1 MSTAQEQMLVD
12 VARQAEVMRIA
23 DVNLAQA
30 GDAKS
35 VPHARRF
42 ARFLEGAGKST
53 AWCVALLQFDGVLDA
68 EELNAVAAGTRLAA
82 NAKAKAAVEKW
93 LEKGLRCAAAE
104 TELRMAAPTTAGST
118 LPLAAM
124 LSQLQTPQGPQGLGA
139 LKLTLGGNVDNGS
152 LRAFQHERQT
162 SSGKEQAED
171 DDEEGGRSTRA
182 VRLRR
187 DIVGANTLPL
197 GRRQRKDFVKE
208 VILGPQV
215 ERICR
220 EFFGHVGPSRL
231 QYKSVADQGDETIFL
246 EAIPQPKVSQAQAE
260 AWQLGGHWRKP
271 SKVSQVGRE
280 GAIDAGRQKEI
291 DELWARQKLL
301 RERLEKIDLPL
312 AELTRQ
318 LADSTQPGTN
328 ADETWSMWQEVLR
341 RDGDSN
347 LGAAELV
354 HRLTTQVHSRCVA
367 VSERACM
374 SAFYSLL
381 ADSVLQDKKFLL
393 SQVHSDSLMQAA
405 YAVEKDY
412 TGYEKKLN
420 KGFDAAALSADAHT
434 RRLFEQGAAKM
445 PRYDH
450 APSPDGRGRDRRG
463 HNAGGDRAGRGYWS
477 ERDGRSDGRGNGGAS
492 QSGRLEQDF
501 DCDADIPE
509 DEDLDVDEDHDEDFD
524 EDEDADEDWEE
535 TAQHGGGDL
544 QCAE

>member
-1 MSTAQEQMLVD
+1 MLTA
-12 VARQAEVMRIA
+12 
-23 DVNLAQA
+23 VNLAQA

-82 NAKAKAAVEKW
+82 NAKAKAAVDKW

-171 DDEEGGRSTRA
+171 ADEEGGRSTRA

-220 EFFGHVGPSRL
+220 EFFEHVGPSRL

-246 EAIPQPKVSQAQAE
+246 DAIPQPKVSQAQAE

-271 SKVSQVGRE
+271 SKVSQ
-280 GAIDAGRQKEI
+280 GA
-291 DELWARQKLL
+291 
-301 RERLEKIDLPL
+301 
-312 AELTRQ
+312 
-318 LADSTQPGTN
+318 
-328 ADETWSMWQEVLR
+328 
-341 RDGDSN
+341 
-347 LGAAELV
+347 
-354 HRLTTQVHSRCVA
+354 TTQVETA
-367 VSERACM
+367 
-374 SAFYSLL
+374 L
-381 ADSVLQDKKFLL
+381 AED
-393 SQVHSDSLMQAA
+393 
-405 YAVEKDY
+405 
-412 TGYEKKLN
+412 T
-420 KGFDAAALSADAHT
+420 
-434 RRLFEQGAAKM
+434 
-445 PRYDH
+445 
-450 APSPDGRGRDRRG
+450 
-463 HNAGGDRAGRGYWS
+463 
-477 ERDGRSDGRGNGGAS
+477 GAS
-492 QSGRLEQDF
+492 ETV
-501 DCDADIPE
+501 A
-509 DEDLDVDEDHDEDFD
+509 
-524 EDEDADEDWEE
+524 ATAEE
-535 TAQHGGGDL
+535 TAERRSQVDSSKISTGTRTSRKMKTSTWTRTTTKTLTRMRTQMRTGRRPPSREEATFSAQSESGGTVGRRIRVL
-544 QCAE
+544 FSVVTPVMK